1 MSEDKPKYGNTKVPT
16 DLELLQLRY
25 LQILDEY
32 IALFEEKEEL
42 QFAGFV
48 GKQFG
53 GVCEFSDMF
62 FDFLDIKY
70 SIDNNLPKGM
80 IIQWYDHNI
89 DYNLNKS
96 HTYPL
101 NISLEAYSKGIRH
114 EKERQY
120 KTFTLEYSHEQNQ
133 FHHNYNNQP
142 LINDWLIIKENCTD
156 KQAKDIQ
163 NFIQGIPLLP
173 RQEKLYLI
181 NNFINYINK

>member
-25 LQILDEY
+25 LQVLDEY
-32 IALFEEKEEL
+32 IELFEEKEEL
-42 QFAGFV
+42 QFNGFI
-48 GKQFG
+48 GRQFG
-53 GVCEFSDMF
+53 GVCEFSDML

-89 DYNLNKS
+89 QYNIDKE
-96 HTYPL
+96 PGQIC
-101 NISLEAYSKGIRH
+101 NINLHAYSKGIRH
-114 EKERQY
+114 EKEKEY
-120 KTFTLEYSHEQNQ
+120 KTFTLEYNPSQNQ

-142 LINDWLIIKENCTD
+142 LIDDWLAIKENCTD
-156 KQAKDIQ
+156 EQAKDIQ
-163 NFIQGIPLLP
+163 KFIQRIPLLP
-173 RQEKLYLI
+173 RQEKIQLI